1 MNPLNCCTPR
11 FFQTGRDLPLFS
23 LCRIKQVQENK
34 CGGSTPQNSGTD
46 QHRAPRS
53 KQDLKAQPR
62 GQPTPRVG

>member
-34 CGGSTPQNSGTD
+34 CGGTENIATD
-46 QHRAPRS
+46 QHRIPRAR
-53 KQDLKAQPR
+53 QDLKGLTKGSANP
-62 GQPTPRVG
+62 